1 MVNIVIK
8 EPDTLFQRGLTF
20 LFSDFF
26 SQHNTKVDFNFNFT
40 SESVKVAD
48 VIVLALCPGECFIC
62 CPELQERKK
71 GIVIGVVDDDTRV
84 TALPSC
90 FQDIIFTSRQD
101 SVTRLRT
108 ALHGAWLRL
117 QQTNTRQSSMSCCD
131 CQPTRLS
138 PQQIRIMTCLYEGMS
153 VMQIADE
160 LMISEKTVY
169 AHKYMVMRKFN
180 LRNDYELMLLLNKL
194 TKNCA
199 WPGGFIN
206 I

>member
-1 MVNIVIK
+1 
-8 EPDTLFQRGLTF
+8 
-20 LFSDFF
+20 
-26 SQHNTKVDFNFNFT
+26 
-40 SESVKVAD
+40 
-48 VIVLALCPGECFIC
+48 
-62 CPELQERKK
+62 
-71 GIVIGVVDDDTRV
+71 
-84 TALPSC
+84 
-90 FQDIIFTSRQD
+90 
-101 SVTRLRT
+101 
-108 ALHGAWLRL
+108 
-117 QQTNTRQSSMSCCD
+117 MSCCD

-153 VMQIADE
+153 VQQIADE